1 MQEYKLVRSKRKT
14 LALYVRQDGSLEVR
28 APIKVSNAYIED
40 FIRMKQDW
48 IITTQSKLHERQA
61 AKQTVRI
68 TSEEATRY
76 KRQAKEYL
84 QQKCRYYSEKM
95 GLTPAAV
102 KINSARTRWGSCNKN
117 GEINFTFRLILAPE
131 ELIDYVVVHEL
142 AHLQEMNHSSAFW
155 SVVGRTMPDYKERRK
170 KLRDFQHQVEL
181 VVE

>member
-1 MQEYKLVRSKRKT
+1 LIDMQEYKLVRSKRKT

-68 TSEEATRY
+68 TSEEAARY

-102 KINSARTRWGSCNKN
+102 KINSARTRWGSCN
-117 GEINFTFRLILAPE
+117 
-131 ELIDYVVVHEL
+131 
-142 AHLQEMNHSSAFW
+142 
-155 SVVGRTMPDYKERRK
+155 
-170 KLRDFQHQVEL
+170 
-181 VVE
+181 